1 MLRRIGVP
9 GTGHAN
15 VYRGFPASRDLFG
28 ASVSLE
34 PAKTNPV
41 LLHTIEALRL
51 AARTHTAPVWRAL
64 ADRLEGSRKHWS
76 EVNLSRLDRYSAKGE
91 VLAVPGVLL
100 ATGTLAHPV
109 TVAAFHTSHA
119 ARVKVEAAGGK
130 VLNLLELAKEHPR
143 GSGVR
148 ILG

>member
-1 MLRRIGVP
+1 M
-9 GTGHAN
+9 
-15 VYRGFPASRDLFG
+15 SR
-28 ASVSLE
+28 E

-41 LLHTIEALRL
+41 LLHTIAALRT
-51 AARTHTAPVWRAL
+51 AGRTNTAPVWRAL
-64 ADRLEGSRKHWS
+64 ADRLEGSRRRWS
-76 EVNLSRLDRYSAKGE
+76 EVNLSRLSRHSKKGE
-91 VLAVPGVLL
+91 ILAVPGVLL

-109 TVAAFHTSHA
+109 TVAAFHASHA

-130 VLNLLELAKEHPR
+130 VLDLLELAKEHPQ